1 MPETPKAGSPFT
13 RKINLTLKKRTDPPE
28 PPKKVGAPP
37 KKEITDLEKT
47 ILKQS
52 GGKVEVLEVPEN
64 PLPEQ
69 ELFEFQ
75 AQQMTAVENLMFKGL
90 RTPHLIAEALKLKE
104 HVAAKYVKAVIARWA
119 TLGSEVDIKTQR
131 GEALG
136 YMDFMQN
143 QLWTQYMTAKN
154 FVDTESRKPKDQRD
168 ERQITNNKQLMLTL
182 NSQLITLAAQRQQ
195 IYGLT
200 PQAIQQMLVL
210 GGGGE
215 EYEVLTRMKKQQGL
229 KEILV
234 KLGGIIAEKKRQ
246 RALMQGGP
254 IIEAQ

>member
-1 MPETPKAGSPFT
+1 VREG
-13 RKINLTLKKRTDPPE
+13 
-28 PPKKVGAPP
+28 
-37 KKEITDLEKT
+37 
-47 ILKQS
+47 
-52 GGKVEVLEVPEN
+52 PEN
-64 PLPEQ
+64 PLPNQ

-75 AQQMTAVENLMFKGL
+75 AQQMTAVENLMFKGI
-90 RTPHLIAEALKLKE
+90 RTPHLIAEALKIKE
-104 HVAAKYVKAVIARWA
+104 HVAAKYVKAVLARWA

-136 YMDFMQN
+136 YMDFLQN

-154 FVDTESRKPKDQRD
+154 FVDTETKKPKDQRD

-182 NSQLITLAAQRQQ
+182 NSQLITLASQRQQ

-215 EYEVLTRMKKQQGL
+215 DYEVLTRMKKQQGI
-229 KEILV
+229 KELLM
-234 KLGGIIAEKKRQ
+234 KLGNIIGEKRRLAQ
-246 RALMQGGP
+246 MQGNGT
-254 IIEAQ
+254 IIEATP